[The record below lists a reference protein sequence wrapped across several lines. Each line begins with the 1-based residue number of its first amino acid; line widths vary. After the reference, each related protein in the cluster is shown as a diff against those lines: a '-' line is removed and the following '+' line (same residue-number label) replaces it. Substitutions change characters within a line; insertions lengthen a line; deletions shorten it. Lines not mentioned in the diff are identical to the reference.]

1 VPMPFFLA
9 MDFCVRENSCTKSCE
24 QDRAETTPEKGWRE
38 GWFPPDLAHDFLA
51 RFLESFRVI
60 GRVIFKNRA
69 RDRPK
74 IVREIS

>member
-1 VPMPFFLA
+1 MPFFLA
-9 MDFCVRENSCTKSCE
+9 MDFCARENSCTKSCE
-24 QDRAETTPEKGWRE
+24 QDRAETTHEKGGRE
-38 GWFPPDLAHDFLA
+38 GWFPPDLEHDFLA